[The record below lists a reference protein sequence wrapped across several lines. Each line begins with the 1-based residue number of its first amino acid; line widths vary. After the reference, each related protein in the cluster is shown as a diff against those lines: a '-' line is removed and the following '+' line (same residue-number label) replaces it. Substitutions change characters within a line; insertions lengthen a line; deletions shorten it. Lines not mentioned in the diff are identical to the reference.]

1 MIFVK
6 RPFFTV
12 GFAFFAGNLLAL
24 LFSKLIPLW
33 AAITLLIAAAVCGA
47 LCKVLEGGAVF
58 KNTTAALF
66 SFSAGILAA
75 ILSTAV
81 FIYPLSDFSDKQI
94 NFSAKVIGN
103 VEYNDGYTVVPV
115 KADLNWKNII
125 EDEKSTDPQFSDKTD
140 NQTDNSTNS
149 TKGTS
154 GTYSNSITNGTGVDN
169 IGTDTNGANVTGS
182 DNVSADAHND
192 NGEISGNDNIAG
204 TGGGNAVNA
213 DNSDSSDSLSATII
227 LRVKKPINTSP
238 GDRVDCIA
246 TLSDPLAAS
255 DGQQFLSPVYL
266 SGDCSSITVTGK
278 GTKDLLCAAQ
288 ICKKAIV
295 DSVFSVFSDDVAGL
309 MTGISL
315 SFTDQ
320 TPYYI
325 TRALRICSLSHLT
338 SVSGL
343 HITLLAGIIAFFL
356 SKLKGRKLSG
366 ILSLFLIWAFV
377 FISGMR
383 LPAIRA
389 ALMMTVMIAG
399 KFFLRRADSL
409 NSLGLSCLLICM
421 FIPFSAGDV
430 GFICSVLAT
439 LGIVTLATPIGNF
452 FSKHL
457 KNKRFLRRLIPI
469 TDLVSI
475 TLSSMVFSL
484 PILVYCFG
492 SFSFISVISNILVTP
507 FAVVCVV
514 GCIFGG
520 ALSLLPVIGFIG
532 YPLLLCGGAV
542 AKYFIWITGLLSKIP
557 FASVYTRYEAI
568 YVFLVIFYLV
578 LLLAFIKRRNDKVL
592 KKRTVALVSI
602 IISCSL
608 AVCCAAAAVVDGS
621 TYALYSCGRE
631 NNTALLIIHQNKAI
645 IIGCD
650 KKPSVNYEMLSIMR
664 NSGIESPE
672 LFIPLKD
679 SSPLGA
685 YYITSSCSPKAVA
698 VADNKQYL
706 SLLLKPAR
714 SPILTLS
721 DLLNGSL
728 QGADDLGDLSNLGN
742 LSFSFDPSL
751 SGAAINMNGQRIFAG
766 DKTAASGNYDFII
779 SQGEFIFS
787 DGSVYKAEG
796 ARIKTVF
803 SKTTVRRFDQWPK

>member
-1 MIFVK
+1 M
-6 RPFFTV
+6 

-24 LFSKLIPLW
+24 LFSKSIPLW

-81 FIYPLSDFSDKQI
+81 FIYPLSEFSDKQI

-115 KADLNWKNII
+115 KADLNWENII

-140 NQTDNSTNS
+140 NSTNS

-154 GTYSNSITNGTGVDN
+154 GT
-169 IGTDTNGANVTGS
+169 
-182 DNVSADAHND
+182 
-192 NGEISGNDNIAG
+192 GNDNIAG
-204 TGGGNAVNA
+204 TDSGNAVNA
-213 DNSDSSDSLSATII
+213 DNSNSSDSLSATII
-227 LRVKKPINTSP
+227 LQVKKPINTAP
-238 GDRVDCIA
+238 GDRVDCTA

-278 GTKDLLCAAQ
+278 GTKDLLCEAQ

-343 HITLLAGIIAFFL
+343 HITLLAGIIASLL

-366 ILSLFLIWAFV
+366 ILSLLIIWAFV

-421 FIPFSAGDV
+421 FIPFSAADV

-452 FSKHL
+452 FSRHL

-492 SFSFISVISNILVTP
+492 SFSFISVVSNILVTP

-520 ALSLLPVIGFIG
+520 ALSLIPVIGFIG

-557 FASVYTRYEAI
+557 FASVYTRYGVL
-568 YVFLVIFYLV
+568 YVFLVIFYLA
-578 LLLAFIKRRNDKVL
+578 LLFIFIKRRRDKAL
-592 KKRTVALVSI
+592 KKHTIVLVSVI
-602 IISCSL
+602 TACSL

-621 TYALYSCGRE
+621 TYTLYSCGRE
-631 NNTALLIIHQNKAI
+631 KNTALLIIHQNKAI

-664 NSGIESPE
+664 NSGIENPE

-685 YYITSSCSPKAVA
+685 YYITNSCSPKAVA

-721 DLLNGSL
+721 DLLNGGL
-728 QGADDLGDLSNLGN
+728 QDADGLGDLSNLGN

-751 SGAAINMNGQRIFAG
+751 S
-766 DKTAASGNYDFII
+766 K
-779 SQGEFIFS
+779 
-787 DGSVYKAEG
+787 
-796 ARIKTVF
+796 
-803 SKTTVRRFDQWPK
+803 

>member
-1 MIFVK
+1 M
-6 RPFFTV
+6 

-75 ILSTAV
+75 ILSTAI
-81 FIYPLSDFSDKQI
+81 FIYPLSEFSQKEI
-94 NFSAKVIGN
+94 SFSAKVIGN
-103 VEYNDGYTVVPV
+103 IEYNDGYTLVPV
-115 KADLNWKNII
+115 KADLKWENII

-140 NQTDNSTNS
+140 SQADNSTNV
-149 TKGTS
+149 T
-154 GTYSNSITNGTGVDN
+154 
-169 IGTDTNGANVTGS
+169 NVTDS
-182 DNVSADAHND
+182 DNVSTDAN
-192 NGEISGNDNIAG
+192 NASG
-204 TGGGNAVNA
+204 TGSDSILNDTGNGSDNA
-213 DNSDSSDSLSATII
+213 ADTDNSDSSDSLSATII
-227 LRVKKPINTSP
+227 LRVKEPINASP
-238 GDRVDCIA
+238 GDRVECTA
-246 TLSDPLAAS
+246 LLSDPLTAS

-278 GTKDLLCAAQ
+278 GAKDLLCAAQ

-343 HITLLAGIIAFFL
+343 HITLLAGIIASLL

-366 ILSLFLIWAFV
+366 ILSLLLIWAFV

-399 KFFLRRADSL
+399 EFFLRRADSL

-421 FIPFSAGDV
+421 FIPFSAADV

-439 LGIVTLATPIGNF
+439 LGIVTLATPIGKF
-452 FSKHL
+452 FSSHL

-484 PILVYCFG
+484 PVLIYCFG
-492 SFSFISVISNILVTP
+492 SFSFISVVSNILVTP

-520 ALSLLPVIGFIG
+520 VLSLVPVIGFIG
-532 YPLLLCGGAV
+532 YPLLLCGGVV

-557 FASVYTRYEAI
+557 FASVYTRYGAL

-578 LLLAFIKRRNDKVL
+578 LLLAFIKRRKDKVL

-608 AVCCAAAAVVDGS
+608 AVCCAAAAAVDGN
-621 TYALYSCGRE
+621 TYALYSCGRDK
-631 NNTALLIIHQNKAI
+631 NTALLIIHQNKAI

-664 NSGIESPE
+664 NSGIENPE

-685 YYITSSCSPKAVA
+685 YYITNSCSPKAVA
-698 VADNKQYL
+698 VADNEQYL
-706 SLLLKPAR
+706 NLLLKPAEA
-714 SPILTLS
+714 PILPLS
-721 DLLNGSL
+721 DLLNGSF
-728 QGADDLGDLSNLGN
+728 QDMDNLGDLNNLGN
-742 LSFSFDPSL
+742 ISFAFDTAL
-751 SGAAINMNGQRIFAG
+751 SGVSINMNGQRIFAG
-766 DKTAASGNYDFII
+766 DKSAASGNYNFII
-779 SQGEFIFS
+779 SQGKFILS
-787 DGSVYKAEG
+787 DGSVHKAEG

-803 SKTTVRRFDQWPK
+803 SKTTVRRFD

>member
-1 MIFVK
+1 MK

-140 NQTDNSTNS
+140 NRTDNSTNS

-154 GTYSNSITNGTGVDN
+154 GTYNNSITNGTGVDN
-169 IGTDTNGANVTGS
+169 IGTDTNGANVTDS
-182 DNVSADAHND
+182 ENVSADAHND

-204 TGGGNAVNA
+204 TGSGNAVNA

-246 TLSDPLAAS
+246 TLSDPLATS

-343 HITLLAGIIAFFL
+343 HITLLAGIIASLL

-366 ILSLFLIWAFV
+366 ILSLLLIWAFV

-399 KFFLRRADSL
+399 EFFLRRADSL

-421 FIPFSAGDV
+421 FIPFSAADV

-520 ALSLLPVIGFIG
+520 ALSLLPVIRFIG

-631 NNTALLIIHQNKAI
+631 KNTALLIIHQNKAI

-698 VADNKQYL
+698 VADNEQYL

-728 QGADDLGDLSNLGN
+728 QGADDLGN

>member
-1 MIFVK
+1 MK

-75 ILSTAV
+75 ILSTVV

-140 NQTDNSTNS
+140 NRTDNSTNS

-182 DNVSADAHND
+182 HNVSADAHND

-204 TGGGNAVNA
+204 AGGGNAVNA

-246 TLSDPLAAS
+246 TLSDPLATS

-343 HITLLAGIIAFFL
+343 HITLLAGIIASLL

-366 ILSLFLIWAFV
+366 ILSLLLIWAFV

-399 KFFLRRADSL
+399 EFFLRRADSL

-421 FIPFSAGDV
+421 FIPFSAADV

-452 FSKHL
+452 FSRHL

-475 TLSSMVFSL
+475 TLSSMVFSF

-631 NNTALLIIHQNKAI
+631 KNTALLIIHQNKAI

-698 VADNKQYL
+698 VADNEQYL

-766 DKTAASGNYDFII
+766 DKTAATGNYDFII
-779 SQGEFIFS
+779 SQGDFIFS

>member
-1 MIFVK
+1 MK

-24 LFSKLIPLW
+24 LFSKSIPLW

-81 FIYPLSDFSDKQI
+81 FIYPLSKFSDKQI

-125 EDEKSTDPQFSDKTD
+125 EDEKSTDPQSSDKTD

-149 TKGTS
+149 TS
-154 GTYSNSITNGTGVDN
+154 GTDSNSITNGTGVDN
-169 IGTDTNGANVTGS
+169 IGADTNGANVT
-182 DNVSADAHND
+182 D
-192 NGEISGNDNIAG
+192 SGNA
-204 TGGGNAVNA
+204 ANA

-227 LRVKKPINTSP
+227 LRVKKPINTAP

-246 TLSDPLAAS
+246 TLSVPLATS

-343 HITLLAGIIAFFL
+343 HIALLAGIIASLL

-366 ILSLFLIWAFV
+366 ILSLLIIWAFV

-421 FIPFSAGDV
+421 FIPFSAADV

-452 FSKHL
+452 FSRHL

-520 ALSLLPVIGFIG
+520 VLSLIPVIGFIG

-557 FASVYTRYEAI
+557 FASVYTRYGAL
-568 YVFLVIFYLV
+568 YVFLVIFYLA
-578 LLLAFIKRRNDKVL
+578 LLFVFIKRRRDKAL
-592 KKRTVALVSI
+592 KKHTIVLVSVI
-602 IISCSL
+602 TACSL

-621 TYALYSCGRE
+621 TYTLYSCGRE
-631 NNTALLIIHQNKAI
+631 KNTALLIIHQNKAI

-664 NSGIESPE
+664 NSGIENPE

-685 YYITSSCSPKAVA
+685 YYITNSCSPKAVA
-698 VADNKQYL
+698 VADNEQYL

-721 DLLNGSL
+721 DLLKGGL
-728 QGADDLGDLSNLGN
+728 QDADGLGDLSNLGN